1 MTETFIALND
11 TDDFDAF
18 WQDNAEALECEGLT
32 RDFAFQ
38 AACNQSLVIGGG
50 AAPLFRVGFVD

>member
-1 MTETFIALND
+1 MAETFIPLND
-11 TDDFDAF
+11 TDEFDAF
-18 WQDNAEALECEGLT
+18 WLDNAEAFEAEGIT

-50 AAPLFRVGFVD
+50 AAPMFRVGFVD